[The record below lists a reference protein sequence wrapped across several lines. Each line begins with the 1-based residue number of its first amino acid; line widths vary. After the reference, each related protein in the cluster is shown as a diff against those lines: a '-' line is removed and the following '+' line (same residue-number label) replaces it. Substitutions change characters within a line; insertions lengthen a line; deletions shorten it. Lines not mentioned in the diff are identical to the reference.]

1 MTSVKENI
9 QKRCA
14 FLISI
19 GLLGFFAFVC
29 LPWIESQL
37 IPKEMKQLIEQKDIS
52 PANLF
57 YSESA
62 VSSEAIYKL
71 ENKLVS
77 ANQSEK

>member
-1 MTSVKENI
+1 MTSVADNI

-19 GLLGFFAFVC
+19 GLLGLFAFVC

-37 IPKEMKQLIEQKDIS
+37 IPEEMKQLIEQKDIS
-52 PANLF
+52 PAHLF

-62 VSSEAIYKL
+62 VSSEAIFNL
-71 ENKLVS
+71 ENKLIS
-77 ANQSEK
+77 GNRSEK